1 MQGKRF
7 LHFERSEPNR
17 KTKHMTLKRTIKTI
31 TLSLLFALAAEP
43 VVGQDLLARQAPI
56 DRRAKKLDSIEV
68 KSFAERENMQSP
80 AADLYGDEWDNTYA
94 HRATELPNRFTID
107 LRHFCMPTPSRVVT
121 SNFGAR
127 WGRQHKG
134 LDIKVYVG
142 DTIRAAFSGK
152 VRIVKYNAGGYGKYI
167 VIRHPNGLET
177 IYGHLSKQIV
187 HENQV
192 VRAGEPIGLGGNTG
206 RSTGSHLH
214 FETRLCGVALNPAL
228 LFDFRNQD
236 VTGDQYV
243 FNRET
248 YDRESAEATRERGKV
263 GNGGYTRDMV
273 QGGEL
278 GRSETADEVINYAMN
293 GPERLYYKV
302 KNGETLEGIA
312 NKLHVD
318 INKLC
323 RLNGFRKNQRVRT
336 GQIVRYS

>member
-1 MQGKRF
+1 M
-7 LHFERSEPNR
+7 
-17 KTKHMTLKRTIKTI
+17 
-31 TLSLLFALAAEP
+31 
-43 VVGQDLLARQAPI
+43 
-56 DRRAKKLDSIEV
+56 
-68 KSFAERENMQSP
+68 
-80 AADLYGDEWDNTYA
+80 
-94 HRATELPNRFTID
+94 
-107 LRHFCMPTPSRVVT
+107 
-121 SNFGAR
+121 
-127 WGRQHKG
+127 
-134 LDIKVYVG
+134 
-142 DTIRAAFSGK
+142 
-152 VRIVKYNAGGYGKYI
+152 
-167 VIRHPNGLET
+167 
-177 IYGHLSKQIV
+177 
-187 HENQV
+187 

-243 FNRET
+243 FNRDT
-248 YDRESAEATRERGKV
+248 YDCESAEATRERGKV

>member
-177 IYGHLSKQIV
+177 STATSQSKSLMKIKWCAQA
-187 HENQV
+187 N
-192 VRAGEPIGLGGNTG
+192 P
-206 RSTGSHLH
+206 SDW
-214 FETRLCGVALNPAL
+214 VATP
-228 LFDFRNQD
+228 
-236 VTGDQYV
+236 
-243 FNRET
+243 
-248 YDRESAEATRERGKV
+248 AEA
-263 GNGGYTRDMV
+263 
-273 QGGEL
+273 L
-278 GRSETADEVINYAMN
+278 
-293 GPERLYYKV
+293 
-302 KNGETLEGIA
+302 
-312 NKLHVD
+312 
-318 INKLC
+318 
-323 RLNGFRKNQRVRT
+323 VRT
-336 GQIVRYS
+336 STSKHVCAAWPSTPPCSSTSATRM

>member
-94 HRATELPNRFTID
+94 HRATELPDRFTID

-134 LDIKVYVG
+134 LDKIG
-142 DTIRAAFSGK
+142 RA
-152 VRIVKYNAGGYGKYI
+152 
-167 VIRHPNGLET
+167 
-177 IYGHLSKQIV
+177 
-187 HENQV
+187 
-192 VRAGEPIGLGGNTG
+192 
-206 RSTGSHLH
+206 
-214 FETRLCGVALNPAL
+214 
-228 LFDFRNQD
+228 
-236 VTGDQYV
+236 
-243 FNRET
+243 
-248 YDRESAEATRERGKV
+248 
-263 GNGGYTRDMV
+263 
-273 QGGEL
+273 
-278 GRSETADEVINYAMN
+278 
-293 GPERLYYKV
+293 
-302 KNGETLEGIA
+302 
-312 NKLHVD
+312 HV
-318 INKLC
+318 
-323 RLNGFRKNQRVRT
+323 
-336 GQIVRYS
+336 

>member
-1 MQGKRF
+1 
-7 LHFERSEPNR
+7 
-17 KTKHMTLKRTIKTI
+17 MTLKRTIKTLTI
-31 TLSLLFALAAEP
+31 SLLFALATEP
-43 VVGQDLLARQAPI
+43 VAAQDLLARQAPV

-68 KSFAERENMQSP
+68 KTFAERENIQSP
-80 AADLYGDEWDNTYA
+80 ASELYGDEWDNVTTK
-94 HRATELPNRFTID
+94 HSSELPETFTIN

-121 SNFGAR
+121 SNFGMR

-152 VRIVKYNAGGYGKYI
+152 VRIVRYNPGGFGKYI

-177 IYGHLSKQIV
+177 YYGHLSEQLV

-228 LFDFRNQD
+228 FFDFRNQD
-236 VTGDQYV
+236 VTGDEYV
-243 FNRET
+243 FNRRT
-248 YDRESAEATRERGKV
+248 YERESADATRERGKV

-273 QGGEL
+273 QGGTL
-278 GRSETADEVINYAMN
+278 GRSETAEAAIGYAIN

-302 KNGETLEGIA
+302 KSGETLESIA

-318 INKLC
+318 ISKLC
-323 RLNGFRKNQRVRT
+323 RLNGFRKSQRVKV